1 MKIDDVFNDID
12 NETAEK
18 LADDYPV
25 LNDDEKER
33 LYAMSKRKYNIDDM
47 SEINNTEVSGVE
59 KYSKPKWYKGVSV
72 AAAAVLV
79 FAGIGGSMA
88 VISRNG
94 HAPSTDVVSEATT
107 EAATEAETEE
117 ATEATE
123 VTEATTEAVNI
134 DADAIAQ
141 EMVDAY
147 SACLGDLWCRNIQV
161 DTSDVVEKN
170 FPDDG
175 ITHQYYRAD
184 DPRYPTWEDL
194 EKYCYEVFDTE
205 LGKIVLD
212 NRNNSYAPEDE
223 MKYDTL
229 FFTRGDSYYVD
240 KNLHGDPWEPIEW
253 DQDHIEGELTPEGD
267 ITTTVTKTYT
277 TSTPNVVEETKFRFV
292 NTENGWRINQAD
304 ERTYYVDENGNEMT
318 QDEVDAV
325 MAEVEKQ
332 FSEAYGKDVTQA
344 E

>member
-117 ATEATE
+117 ATE

-147 SACLGDLWCRNIQV
+147 IACLGDIWCRTLQV
-161 DTSDVVEKN
+161 DESDVVEKD
-170 FPDDG
+170 FPDG
-175 ITHQYYRAD
+175 MSRRFYRVD

-194 EKYCYEVFDTE
+194 EKHCYEVFDTE
-205 LGKIVLD
+205 LGKTVLD
-212 NRNNSYAPEDE
+212 NRNYLYAPEDE
-223 MKYDTL
+223 MKYNTL

-240 KNLHGDPWEPIEW
+240 KNLYGDTWRPIEW

-304 ERTYYVDENGNEMT
+304 ERSYSIDENGNEMT

-332 FSEAYGKDVTQA
+332 FSETYGKDVTQA

>member
-33 LYAMSKRKYNIDDM
+33 LYAMSKRKYNTEEM
-47 SEINNTEVSGVE
+47 PEMNLNEVSGVE
-59 KYSKPKWYKGVSV
+59 KYSRPKWYKGLSI

-117 ATEATE
+117 ATE

-147 SACLGDLWCRNIQV
+147 IACLGDIWCRTLQV
-161 DTSDVVEKN
+161 DESDVVEKD
-170 FPDDG
+170 FPDG
-175 ITHQYYRAD
+175 MSRRFYRVD

-194 EKYCYEVFDTE
+194 EKHCYEVFDTE
-205 LGKIVLD
+205 LGKTVLD
-212 NRNNSYAPEDE
+212 NRNYLYAPEDE
-223 MKYDTL
+223 MKYNTL

-240 KNLHGDPWEPIEW
+240 KNLYGDTWRPIEW

-304 ERTYYVDENGNEMT
+304 ERTYNIDENGNEMT
-318 QDEVDAV
+318 QEEVDAV

-332 FSEAYGKDVTQA
+332 FSETYGKDVTQA

>member
-117 ATEATE
+117 ATE

-147 SACLGDLWCRNIQV
+147 IACLGDIWCRTLQV
-161 DTSDVVEKN
+161 DESDVVEKD
-170 FPDDG
+170 FPDG
-175 ITHQYYRAD
+175 MSRRFYRVD

-194 EKYCYEVFDTE
+194 EKHCYEVFDTE
-205 LGKIVLD
+205 LGKTVLD
-212 NRNNSYAPEDE
+212 NRNYLYAPEDE
-223 MKYDTL
+223 MKYNTL

-240 KNLHGDPWEPIEW
+240 KNLYGDTWRPIEW

-304 ERTYYVDENGNEMT
+304 ERTYNIDENGNEMT

-332 FSEAYGKDVTQA
+332 FSETYGKDVTQA

>member
-117 ATEATE
+117 ATE

-147 SACLGDLWCRNIQV
+147 IACLGDIWCRTLQV
-161 DTSDVVEKN
+161 DESDVVEKD
-170 FPDDG
+170 FPDG
-175 ITHQYYRAD
+175 MSRRFYRVD

-194 EKYCYEVFDTE
+194 EKHCYEVFDTE
-205 LGKIVLD
+205 LGKTVLD
-212 NRNNSYAPEDE
+212 NRNYLYAPEDE
-223 MKYDTL
+223 MKYNTL

-240 KNLHGDPWEPIEW
+240 NNLYGDTWRPIEW

-304 ERTYYVDENGNEMT
+304 ERTYNIDENGNEMT

-332 FSEAYGKDVTQA
+332 FSETYGKDVTQA

>member
-25 LNDDEKER
+25 LNEDEKER

-117 ATEATE
+117 ATE

-147 SACLGDLWCRNIQV
+147 DACLGDLWGSTLQV
-161 DTSDVVEKN
+161 DSSDVVVKE

-175 ITHQYYRAD
+175 LTRRYYRVV

-194 EKYCYEVFDTE
+194 KKHCYEVFDTE
-205 LGKIVLD
+205 LGDSILGSRD
-212 NRNNSYAPEDE
+212 MFYAPEDE
-223 MKYDTL
+223 MTYNTL
-229 FFTRGDSYYVD
+229 FFSRGDSYYRAAD
-240 KNLHGDPWEPIEW
+240 IDIDPVALVW
-253 DQDHIEGELTPEGD
+253 DQEKADGELTPEGD
-267 ITTTVTKTYT
+267 IVATMSKTWT
-277 TSTPNVVEETKFRFV
+277 DSRMITEFRFV

-304 ERTYYVDENGNEMT
+304 ERSYSIDENGNEMT
-318 QDEVDAV
+318 QDEVDV
-325 MAEVEKQ
+325 VKAEVEKQ
-332 FSEAYGKDVTQA
+332 FSETYGKDVTQA

>member
-147 SACLGDLWCRNIQV
+147 GACLGDIWCSTVQV
-161 DTSDVVEKN
+161 DESDVVEKD
-170 FPDDG
+170 FPDG
-175 ITHQYYRAD
+175 MSRRFYRVD

-194 EKYCYEVFDTE
+194 EKHCYEVFDTE
-205 LGKIVLD
+205 LGKTVLD
-212 NRNNSYAPEDE
+212 NRNYLYAPEDE
-223 MKYDTL
+223 MKYNTL

-240 KNLHGDPWEPIEW
+240 NNLYGDTWRPIEW

-304 ERTYYVDENGNEMT
+304 ERTYNIDENGNEMT

-332 FSEAYGKDVTQA
+332 FSETYGKDITQA